1 MDRVQVS
8 EIPEEGLSL
17 SVKEDPGALDLTI
30 TGVRFLEPISVDV
43 FLVEAEKAVMTTGRI
58 TVPVAFECVRCLRE
72 FPASLDIPLSTQ
84 FVPAPPQLPS
94 GEHPMPPEQAED
106 YYYRDDAIVLDDLV
120 RQEVLLAVPFSPQC
134 RDECRGLCAQC
145 GQDLNR
151 GECTCAPPPDPRW
164 AVLRQHLKGK

>member
-17 SVKEDPGALDLTI
+17 SVKEDPAALDLTI

-43 FLVEAEKAVMTTGRI
+43 FLVKAEKAVMTTGRI

-72 FPASLDIPLSTQ
+72 FPSSLDIPLSTQ

-94 GEHPMPPEQAED
+94 GEHPMPSEQAED
-106 YYYRDDAIVLDDLV
+106 YYYRDDVIVLNDLV

-134 RDECRGLCAQC
+134 RADCRGLCSQC

-151 GECTCAPPPDPRW
+151 GECACAPPPDPRW
-164 AVLRQHLKGK
+164 AVLRQHLKGQ

>member
-17 SVKEDPGALDLTI
+17 SVKEDPAALDLTV
-30 TGVRFLEPISVDV
+30 GGGRFLEPISVDL
-43 FLVEAEKAVMTTGRI
+43 FLVKAERAVMATGRI
-58 TVPVAFECVRCLRE
+58 TAPVAFECVRCLRE
-72 FPASLDIPLSTQ
+72 FPASLDIPISTQ
-84 FVPAPPQLPS
+84 FVPPPPLPS

-106 YYYRDDAIVLDDLV
+106 YYCRDDVIILDDLV

-134 RDECRGLCAQC
+134 RDDCRGLCVQC

-151 GECTCAPPPDPRW
+151 GACACVPPPDPRW

>member
-1 MDRVQVS
+1 MAEVKVS

-17 SVKEDPGALDLTI
+17 SVKEDPAGLDLNVD
-30 TGVRFLEPISVDV
+30 GVHFLEPISVDV
-43 FLVEAEKAVMTTGRI
+43 FLVKAEEAVTATGRI
-58 TVPVAFECVRCLRE
+58 TMPVAFECVRCLRE

-84 FVPAPPQLPS
+84 FVPPPPLPS

-106 YYYRDDAIVLDDLV
+106 YYYRDDVIVLDDLV

-134 RDECRGLCAQC
+134 RDECRGLCSQC

-151 GECTCAPPPDPRW
+151 GECACAPPPDPRW
-164 AVLRQHLKGK
+164 AMLREHLKGK